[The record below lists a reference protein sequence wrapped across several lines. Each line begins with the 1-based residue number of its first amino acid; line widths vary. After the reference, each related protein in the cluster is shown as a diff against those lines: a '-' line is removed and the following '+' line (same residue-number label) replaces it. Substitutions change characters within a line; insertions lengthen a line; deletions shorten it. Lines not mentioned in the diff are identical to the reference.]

1 MKSKQKGARRSDGSG
16 QEQARKP
23 RQVVAAP
30 AAAPAP
36 AEAAAVPPA
45 ASVVTAPSMPPAQAN
60 AELALQF
67 GLGMVVNTAQHMRA
81 SNVPPALMV
90 QALLMGAGLVMQFYR
105 LDGFDL
111 EGAIQAGRDHQLRF
125 EAQSSPP
132 AGSA

>member
-1 MKSKQKGARRSDGSG
+1 
-16 QEQARKP
+16 
-23 RQVVAAP
+23 
-30 AAAPAP
+30 
-36 AEAAAVPPA
+36 
-45 ASVVTAPSMPPAQAN
+45 MPPAQAN